1 MSKKLNLAEFLNYY
15 RKFIS
20 VPTWTKVKHDFHY
33 KLMNYLHKVEHV
45 TIDSNYNSKTVKV
58 KRVNHFTIFKVADTQ
73 RGNMKP
79 YRGKWVMM
87 YCSGR
92 NQYKRYLLVFPL
104 NNDFDTNQSKTLL
117 KEFKLSYDEIEPEV
131 VNS

>member
-1 MSKKLNLAEFLNYY
+1 MSKKLNLTEFLNYY
-15 RKFIS
+15 RMFIS
-20 VPTWTKVKHDFHY
+20 VPTWTKVKHDFHD
-33 KLMNYLHKVEHV
+33 KLMNYLHKVENV
-45 TIDSNYNSKTVKV
+45 TINSNYNSKTVKV
-58 KRVNHFTIFKVADTQ
+58 KGVNHFTIFKVDDTQ

-92 NQYKRYLLVFPL
+92 HQSKRYLLVFPL

-117 KEFKLSYDEIEPEV
+117 KEFKLSYDE
-131 VNS
+131 